1 MHMSGLIGAA
11 LTAEDDARML
21 EHGVGFTNIVART
34 TRNSSELSRKEIKA
48 GAALLKEKIKLYRP
62 KIVVFNGIGQCR

>member
-1 MHMSGLIGAA
+1 MFMSGLISEP

-21 EHGVGFTNIVART
+21 DCGIGFTNIVART

-48 GAALLKEKIKLYRP
+48 GSLLLKEKIQQFRP
-62 KIVVFNGIGQCR
+62 KVVVFNGIGM